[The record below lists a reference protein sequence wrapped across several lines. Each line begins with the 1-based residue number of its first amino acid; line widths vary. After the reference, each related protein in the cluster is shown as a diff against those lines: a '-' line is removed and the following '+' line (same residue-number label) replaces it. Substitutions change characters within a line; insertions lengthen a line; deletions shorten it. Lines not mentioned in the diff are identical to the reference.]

1 MSMEHVV
8 IVGNGVAGITA
19 ARTIRQLS
27 GRRITV
33 VSGESRHFY
42 SRPALMYIFMGHM
55 TYESTKPYEDW
66 FWEKNRIELKQA
78 YVEKI
83 DSAGKMVLFRDG
95 SPPLRYD
102 TLLLATGSQSSFFGW
117 PGQDLDGVQGFYGL
131 PDLEAME
138 RNTRRARRAVVVGGG
153 LIGVEVAE
161 MLLSRG
167 IHVTYLVREPA
178 FATHF
183 LPREEAEMV
192 SGHVREHGVDLR
204 HETELKELLGD
215 SGGRVRA
222 VITSKGEEISCDFV
236 ALAVGV
242 KPNVDLARTS
252 GIETNRGI
260 LVDDRLA
267 TNAAGIFAAGD
278 CVELRTPRPGRRAI
292 EPVWYTGRMMGEV
305 AGRNICGESASYDP
319 GIWFNSAKFFGI
331 EYQVYG
337 EIRPQLPETHETL
350 FWMRGD
356 RRKSIRIDYEKQG
369 GKVIGFNL
377 MGVRYR
383 HEVCESWIAAG
394 TSIREVLADLGAANF
409 DPEFFRQ
416 YESDMIEVYNRTHPE
431 SPVIL
436 RRRKSLWSALQVLA
450 SRKP

>member
-1 MSMEHVV
+1 TS
-8 IVGNGVAGITA
+8 
-19 ARTIRQLS
+19 
-27 GRRITV
+27 
-33 VSGESRHFY
+33 
-42 SRPALMYIFMGHM
+42 
-55 TYESTKPYEDW
+55 
-66 FWEKNRIELKQA
+66 
-78 YVEKI
+78 
-83 DSAGKMVLFRDG
+83 
-95 SPPLRYD
+95 
-102 TLLLATGSQSSFFGW
+102 
-117 PGQDLDGVQGFYGL
+117 
-131 PDLEAME
+131 
-138 RNTRRARRAVVVGGG
+138 
-153 LIGVEVAE
+153 
-161 MLLSRG
+161 
-167 IHVTYLVREPA
+167 VT
-178 FATHF
+178 
-183 LPREEAEMV
+183 
-192 SGHVREHGVDLR
+192 
-204 HETELKELLGD
+204 
-215 SGGRVRA
+215 
-222 VITSKGEEISCDFV
+222 
-236 ALAVGV
+236 
-242 KPNVDLARTS
+242 
-252 GIETNRGI
+252 
-260 LVDDRLA
+260 
-267 TNAAGIFAAGD
+267 GIFAAGD
-278 CVELRTPRPGRRAI
+278 CVELRMPRPGRRAI

-350 FWMRGD
+350 FWMHGD